1 MIQLLGID
9 ALKRL
14 SSQQL
19 TDVTEQ
25 ALGQALNEEAQI
37 MFHISQRRVPVDTG
51 TLKRSGMILPLMKRQ
66 GNWIVVM
73 GYGGAA
79 REYAQDQHERL
90 DYKHK
95 EGKSAKY
102 LENPIRERLPNLEE
116 RLAYRIGKILGS
128 VKS

>member
-1 MIQLLGID
+1 MIELLGID

-19 TDVTEQ
+19 TEVTEV

-37 MFHISQRRVPVDTG
+37 MFRNSQRRVPVDTG
-51 TLKRSGMILPLMKRQ
+51 TLRRSGMILPLLKRQ

-79 REYAQDQHERL
+79 SAYAMDQHERF

-116 RLAYRIGKILGS
+116 RLAYRIGRILGS
-128 VKS
+128 VK